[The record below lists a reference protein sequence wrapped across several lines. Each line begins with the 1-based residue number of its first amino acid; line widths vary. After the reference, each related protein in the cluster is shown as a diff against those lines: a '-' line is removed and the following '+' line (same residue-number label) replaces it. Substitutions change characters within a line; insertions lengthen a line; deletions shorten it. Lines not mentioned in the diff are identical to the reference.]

1 MPVRFIM
8 NKERSKMDS
17 RERHLKRRLH
27 PHPVFTGSVSAG
39 SQQPESESLTN
50 LNGAVKDIQGTKESD
65 SAEFLSEIIFSLL
78 LSLSQRSEILP
89 AQTNQHTSPGL
100 IHLQFT
106 VPGLSVQLGISL
118 LKKEGFRTQ
127 TEAAPVA
134 IKQKMFV

>member
-17 RERHLKRRLH
+17 RERHSKRRLH
-27 PHPVFTGSVSAG
+27 PTRFLPARHRHG

-78 LSLSQRSEILP
+78 LSPSQRPKILP
-89 AQTNQHTSPGL
+89 AQANQHTSPRL